1 MLRNLLLFTILGLIL
16 AACGGAAGAASPAT
30 AESAATA
37 PPEPESQAAPANN
50 TDQPAAE
57 PAPADSDTGAVQQNE
72 VVDRDYSQFEIITL
86 LPEDAIPAIDNPS
99 FLTAAE
105 ADSEYAPDELILG
118 VEFNGEARAYS
129 VNLLSRHEI
138 VNDTVGGRQIAV
150 TW

>member
-1 MLRNLLLFTILGLIL
+1 MLRNLLLFTILGLAL
-16 AACGGAAGAASPAT
+16 AACGGAASPAT
-30 AESAATA
+30 ANSAATN
-37 PPEPESQAAPANN
+37 PPEPESQAAPASN
-50 TDQPAAE
+50 TDQPAGD
-57 PAPADSDTGAVQQNE
+57 PAPADSEAEAMQQNE
-72 VVDRDYSQFEIITL
+72 VVFRDYSEFEIITL
-86 LPEDAIPAIDNPS
+86 LPEDAIPAIDNPN
-99 FLTAAE
+99 FLTASE